1 MEECFSTSSI
11 LIPFTSFAS
20 VSFADIF
27 RARVLACACPRAAL
41 DGARRRSTSTPV
53 RSTQRRRRASRAP
66 QIFKTK
72 SAGEF
77 SRITS
82 ARIVLSAPP
91 KEKNAHATL
100 FKCFGLRDTVRPR
113 AHLPGTGAEGTA
125 VRGRAFALGAPRRDG
140 GPDHGRA
147 AAAVAPPD
155 ALVRVWGR
163 RPVRL
168 LRRLGPRDP
177 RLPAHLRDHGRLAPA
192 RVRVHPAQGAHLL
205 RAEEASEPGARPPG
219 VEARVGPRRSRE
231 SRIAPLVLTRTRRQ
245 RPSASRPS
253 ILPLFRPP
261 TLASPSLPPPPP
273 KNPPPA
279 PRRTA
284 PRPSLGPTARGATPF
299 SVG

>member
-125 VRGRAFALGAPRRDG
+125 VRGRAFALGA
-140 GPDHGRA
+140 RA
-147 AAAVAPPD
+147 AMADPITGAPPPPSPPPTLSFGCGD
-155 ALVRVWGR
+155 DDQCVYFDVSDREILVSLLIFATMGGLLLLVFGCIRHKAPIFFGRRRLRNLVRVPPASKPAWVPVVRASHGSR
-163 RPVRL
+163 RSFS
-168 LRRLGPRDP
+168 
-177 RLPAHLRDHGRLAPA
+177 LAPGVRVLRH
-192 RVRVHPAQGAHLL
+192 RVRRSYPFSALL
-205 RAEEASEPGARPPG
+205 LSPP
-219 VEARVGPRRSRE
+219 
-231 SRIAPLVLTRTRRQ
+231 
-245 RPSASRPS
+245 
-253 ILPLFRPP
+253 PP
-261 TLASPSLPPPPP
+261 LPPPPH

-284 PRPSLGPTARGATPF
+284 PRPSLGQTARGATPF